1 MSAAPNVLP
10 SASVASPIRVMIVD
24 DSVVV
29 RGHIRHWIGAEEG
42 LELVASVRDG
52 NDAVDQVIAAN
63 PDVVVLDIEMPGL
76 DGVSA
81 LPLLLAKIP
90 DLAVVIASSLTP
102 HNAEITMK
110 ALELGALDCIA
121 KPDAGVLDSLAL
133 FRRELMDKIWE
144 LGAARRKKRGERF
157 DRRASEIAIANAE
170 VRAPAVRPRPALAKR
185 EGLRPFSRTMPKVL
199 VIGASTGG
207 PQALTDIMAG
217 LTAVSERAPILITQ
231 HMPATF
237 TTILATHLARSSGRM
252 VREAQDGEPVRAGH
266 VYLAPGGRHMR
277 FERRDGT
284 AVIALDDGPPIHH
297 CKPAVDPLF
306 SSASR
311 VWGTWVLGVIL
322 TGMGSDGCAGASDI
336 VAAGGSVI
344 AQDEAS
350 SVVFGMP
357 AAVADA
363 GLCSAILDIGAIAP
377 KITELF
383 GGERA

>member
-1 MSAAPNVLP
+1 
-10 SASVASPIRVMIVD
+10 MIVD

-29 RGHIRHWIGAEEG
+29 RGHIRHWVGAEKG

-52 NDAVDQVIAAN
+52 HDAVEQVITAN

-81 LPLLLAKIP
+81 LPLLLSKIP
-90 DLAVVIASSLTP
+90 DLAVVIASTLTP

-110 ALELGALDCIA
+110 ALAAGALDCIA
-121 KPDAGVLDSLAL
+121 KPDAGVLNSLAL

-144 LGAARRKKRGERF
+144 LGAARRKKRGERVEK
-157 DRRASEIAIANAE
+157 RADPEAPAAAKPDVRPAVIRPLPSTIQPGGL
-170 VRAPAVRPRPALAKR
+170 RAPARM
-185 EGLRPFSRTMPKVL
+185 TPKIL

-207 PQALTDIMAG
+207 PQALTEILTG
-217 LTAVSERAPILITQ
+217 LTGVNERAPILITQ

-237 TTILATHLARSSGRM
+237 TTILAGHLARSSGRP
-252 VREAQDGEPVRAGH
+252 VHEAVDGEPVRAGQ
-266 VYLAPGGRHMR
+266 VYLAPGGRHMGV
-277 FERRDGT
+277 ERRDGT

-306 SSASR
+306 SSAAR
-311 VWGTWVLGVIL
+311 IWGSWVLGVIL
-322 TGMGSDGCAGASDI
+322 TGMGSDGCAGAGDI

-363 GLCSAILDIGAIAP
+363 GLCSAILDLRAIAP
-377 KITELF
+377 KINELF
-383 GGERA
+383 CGERA